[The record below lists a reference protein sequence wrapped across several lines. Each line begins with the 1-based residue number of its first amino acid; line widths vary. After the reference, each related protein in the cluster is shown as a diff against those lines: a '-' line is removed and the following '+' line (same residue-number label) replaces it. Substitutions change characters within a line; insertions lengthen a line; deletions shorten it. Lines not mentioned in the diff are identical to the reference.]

1 MQWFGVYPVR
11 SRALAPPGPA
21 HRRESNA
28 SSTKVTQE
36 IQDVLVDL
44 TSGNARSFN
53 DDGLNNYR
61 HSQPR
66 QDSNKQGPNH
76 LAQTGVISELDDSG
90 GPSAS
95 PT

>member
-44 TSGNARSFN
+44 TSGIARSFN
-53 DDGLNNYR
+53 DDYGLNYT
-61 HSQPR
+61 HSQTR
-66 QDSNKQGPNH
+66 QDSNIYGANH
-76 LAQTGVISELDDSG
+76 LAQIDRSNQ
-90 GPSAS
+90 
-95 PT
+95 